1 MVLRRCKKLLGDK
14 EAAADAMHDVFVK
27 LAEQQPRLR
36 EDAVSSLLYR
46 MATNTCLN
54 LIRTRRRRP
63 ETPSEELLET
73 IASMEELES
82 RALASRLIDQIFKR
96 EKPSTR
102 TIAALHFVDRMT
114 VREVA
119 EMIGM
124 TVSQVNERIR
134 NLRKHARELQ
144 EVDP

>member
-114 VREVA
+114 VPEVA